1 MDDLIDLFENSF
13 NVNDEYEELI
23 NNLNL
28 IFMEKNINKL
38 INILHQKNQF
48 YYKNLCFDKKIKEQ
62 KLIKAKLEEC
72 LNINFTN
79 QPYEYIK
86 QTKTLLENIKSYI
99 DSL

>member
-28 IFMEKNINKL
+28 ISMEKNINKL

-48 YYKNLCFDKKIKEQ
+48 YYKNLCFE